1 MKSLLLFIALFL
13 NSYGYCQSGNV
24 EYVVKSIDFE
34 PKLGEKYTDQIIDLK
49 ARGEKQK
56 FTLEFNSNYSKFALV
71 RSLHLEES
79 TIESAKNKM
88 ASLRFGTINTYYFDR
103 EKNITLCQTDDSEV
117 IRETDQNWNITSET
131 KKIDSYN
138 CYKATLDITYLA
150 RTGDS
155 KTKTVIA
162 WFAPILPYGFGPKGY
177 NGLPGLILEL
187 QDQETTYLA
196 EKIEFQKREKTIKMP
211 KGKSIDSDE
220 MTKISSKK
228 LENFKL
234 KR

>member
-13 NSYGYCQSGNV
+13 NLSIYCQSGTV

-34 PKLGEKYTDQIIDLK
+34 PKLGGKYTDLSIDLK

-56 FTLEFNSNYSKFALV
+56 FTLEFNPNYSKFSLV
-71 RSLHLEES
+71 RSLNIEES

-103 EKNITLCQTDDSEV
+103 EKNIHLCQTNDGEL
-117 IRETDQNWNITSET
+117 IRESNQIWNITAET
-131 KKIDSYN
+131 KKIGSYD

-150 RTGDS
+150 RTGDY
-155 KTKTVIA
+155 KTKSVIA

-196 EKIEFQKREKTIKMP
+196 EKIEFQKSEKTIKMP
-211 KGKSIDSDE
+211 KGKSINSDE
-220 MTKISSKK
+220 ITKISSEK
-228 LENFKL
+228 LENLKL